1 LPPGVTSPEIAQYQ
15 ISGLTDASEKYS
27 SRNLS
32 SLIKANIHFSL
43 SRSGILSLDRADAII
58 EITERV
64 EVPRKNM
71 TIENSTISSN
81 VSAESAGSNS
91 SEENMQTDSEIS
103 KTSNGSAEEQ
113 ATAAEPATE
122 EKLKKRTFRV
132 PLNIVEKIT
141 GPGMPL
147 SQDFLAEAKRK
158 LLALDEKDADRKRTT
173 ELKNNLEG

>member
-1 LPPGVTSPEIAQYQ
+1 MPPGVTSPEIAQYQ

-91 SEENMQTDSEIS
+91 SEENMQMNE
-103 KTSNGSAEEQ
+103 NG
-113 ATAAEPATE
+113 
-122 EKLKKRTFRV
+122 
-132 PLNIVEKIT
+132 
-141 GPGMPL
+141 
-147 SQDFLAEAKRK
+147 
-158 LLALDEKDADRKRTT
+158 
-173 ELKNNLEG
+173 